1 MKEPITVFQVERIA
15 FKIAQEKFG
24 YNEPIPEFNTR
35 FANILESCLAA
46 PLQTFEKKDLYS
58 TFYNKIAI
66 LFYLMIKNHPFQNG
80 NKRIAITTLMYAL
93 YKNNLWIEVSN
104 QELYNF
110 AVWVAE
116 SPRDAKDEMLR
127 YITKFIKG
135 KSVPWNDKD

>member
-15 FKIAQEKFG
+15 FKVAQERFE
-24 YNEPIPEFNTR
+24 YNEPIPEFKTR
-35 FANILESCLAA
+35 FPNILESCLAA
-46 PLQTFEKKDLYS
+46 PLQTFGGKNLYP
-58 TFYNKIAI
+58 TFYDKTAI

-93 YKNNLWIEVSN
+93 YKNNLWLKVSN
-104 QELYNF
+104 QQLYNF

-127 YITKFIKG
+127 YIAKFIKG
-135 KSVPWNDKD
+135 SSVPWNR